1 MISLKKSP
9 SPDANDAPKPA
20 FRDRLGAW
28 WNETP
33 TPKGAGAAPAAKSAE
48 KAPVDEEAAAR
59 KQAMRDEARAAAQA
73 ASAAPESKW
82 SEMRRKIA
90 QLVWGDGFNS
100 PGGVAMAT
108 ELSQP
113 LGLDKSSSMIESSA
127 PAWAAPR
134 GKSRPQ
140 SGHT

>member
-1 MISLKKSP
+1 MMPRNRHFGAVLGRGGTERRLQRAPGLHPLRSPPKKRRSM
-9 SPDANDAPKPA
+9 
-20 FRDRLGAW
+20 
-28 WNETP
+28 
-33 TPKGAGAAPAAKSAE
+33 
-48 KAPVDEEAAAR
+48 AR